1 MAVRIKSVNKGSAAE
16 KLGLRAGD
24 TLLSADGNEIND
36 MLDYQFYTSGPSLH
50 LAVQRGGKLEY
61 LQAEKGDYEP
71 FGCEFETYLID
82 KKHSCAN
89 HCMFCFIDQMPK
101 GLRET
106 LYFKDDDERL
116 SFLFG
121 NYITLTNLSE
131 REAERIIKMHISP
144 INISVHTTDP
154 DLRVRMMA
162 NKNAGKVLAYL
173 DRFAEAGIQMNFQ
186 LVLCRGVNDGAALEK
201 TLEDLCALYPAAA
214 SIAAVPSGLT
224 RYRKGLYPLTAYD
237 AQSSREVL
245 DILERWGNHRKEQYG
260 CRLVYP
266 GDEWYLCA
274 GRPIPP
280 HAFYEDYPQL
290 ENGVGMWRLFQ
301 EEFFEEL
308 HAHRPRWPV
317 LPRRMDLVTGTL
329 AAPLIS
335 QSVEALSRRYPQ
347 VRLAVHPVRN
357 DFFGGNVSVTGLVTA
372 TDIVAQCKGKLKS
385 RHLGIPEVMLRDEK
399 DRFLD
404 DWTIPRLEKA
414 LGVKVHLLPCGGGAL
429 VRALLGFRLP

>member
-61 LQAEKGDYEP
+61 LQAEKGEYEP

-214 SIAAVPSGLT
+214 SIAAVPSGQT
-224 RYRKGLYPLTAYD
+224 RYRKGLYPLTA
-237 AQSSREVL
+237 
-245 DILERWGNHRKEQYG
+245 
-260 CRLVYP
+260 
-266 GDEWYLCA
+266 
-274 GRPIPP
+274 
-280 HAFYEDYPQL
+280 
-290 ENGVGMWRLFQ
+290 
-301 EEFFEEL
+301 
-308 HAHRPRWPV
+308 
-317 LPRRMDLVTGTL
+317 
-329 AAPLIS
+329 
-335 QSVEALSRRYPQ
+335 
-347 VRLAVHPVRN
+347 
-357 DFFGGNVSVTGLVTA
+357 
-372 TDIVAQCKGKLKS
+372 
-385 RHLGIPEVMLRDEK
+385 
-399 DRFLD
+399 
-404 DWTIPRLEKA
+404 
-414 LGVKVHLLPCGGGAL
+414 
-429 VRALLGFRLP
+429 